1 MSLSHA
7 FENVLKAN
15 TLLYIPLIG
24 IFLFSI
30 AMSIWV
36 QVAGNFHF
44 APGRSFQAG
53 GVHVHDLIPFGTEEF
68 DISHTI
74 HKLSFGEDYPGRE
87 NPLNGVIVPKVN
99 AHNRE
104 GKTGAYQYFLK
115 VKSMTSYL
123 FLHLLTAVLSILQ
136 TFL

>member
-1 MSLSHA
+1 M
-7 FENVLKAN
+7 
-15 TLLYIPLIG
+15 
-24 IFLFSI
+24 
-30 AMSIWV
+30 
-36 QVAGNFHF
+36 
-44 APGRSFQAG
+44 
-53 GVHVHDLIPFGTEEF
+53 HDLIPFGTEEF

-115 VKSMTSYL
+115 VQAPS
-123 FLHLLTAVLSILQ
+123 SILPSCM
-136 TFL
+136 FLKQHCMIFRSLRDLWRFIPKLE

>member
-1 MSLSHA
+1 M
-7 FENVLKAN
+7 
-15 TLLYIPLIG
+15 
-24 IFLFSI
+24 
-30 AMSIWV
+30 
-36 QVAGNFHF
+36 
-44 APGRSFQAG
+44 
-53 GVHVHDLIPFGTEEF
+53 HDLIPFGTEEF

-115 VKSMTSYL
+115 VFASSSIEIL
-123 FLHLLTAVLSILQ
+123 QIQSWEQLHLQ
-136 TFL
+136 TCM